1 MKIDIFFKALLKIKG
16 GMKRCDIAI
25 ATVGV
30 KIFPFGTV
38 DHLQVPNDWSVGSRA
53 GLPFRG
59 TRESGVRGWRLGV
72 EGGTGWGGSGP
83 HIHDEH

>member
-1 MKIDIFFKALLKIKG
+1 MNQSSHENKWE
-16 GMKRCDIAI
+16 MKRCDIAI

-30 KIFPFGTV
+30 KMFPFGTV

-59 TRESGVRGWRLGV
+59 TRVSGEWVGVGGWWV
-72 EGGTGWGGSGP
+72 TGWGGSGP

>member
-1 MKIDIFFKALLKIKG
+1 MKIDIFSKLLKIKG
-16 GMKRCDIAI
+16 GMRRCDIAI

-38 DHLQVPNDWSVGSRA
+38 DHLQVPNDWSVGSRHEVGMGA
-53 GLPFRG
+53 RG
-59 TRESGVRGWRLGV
+59 
-72 EGGTGWGGSGP
+72 EGGGVGGGSGP

>member
-1 MKIDIFFKALLKIKG
+1 MNQSSHEKKWE
-16 GMKRCDIAI
+16 MKRCDIAI

-59 TRESGVRGWRLGV
+59 TRVSGGV
-72 EGGTGWGGSGP
+72 GVGVGGGGYGVGRFRATYSR
-83 HIHDEH
+83 